1 MKCPKCNTELE
12 KRPYRGMEV
21 DHCGNCS
28 GMWLDLYELDQ
39 LEDKA
44 FDEDELKGTMVFLS
58 TLTEHL
64 CPHCGSQ
71 LGRFRYRLHNL
82 ELEYCENKH
91 GYWLDDDE
99 EKRVLKLMDDR
110 EEAMQR
116 KYAAEAEWKK
126 TLSRLRSPS
135 FLDKLLNLLR

>member
-12 KRPYRGMEV
+12 KKSYRGMEV
-21 DHCGNCS
+21 DRCSNCN
-28 GMWLDLYELDQ
+28 GMWLDLQELDQ

-44 FDEDELKGTMVFLS
+44 FDKDELKGTIVFSS
-58 TLTEHL
+58 TPTEHR

-71 LGRFRYRLHNL
+71 LRKFQYRLHGL

-99 EKRVLKLMDDR
+99 EKRVLELMDDR
-110 EEAMQR
+110 ERDMRR
-116 KYAAEAEWKK
+116 KSAAEAAWKK
-126 TLSRLRSPS
+126 TLLRLRSPS
-135 FLDKLLNLLR
+135 FFDKLLDLFK